1 MLNVFDQI
9 SRKEIVVTVN
19 SFFLAKFQGLLL
31 SVLNKDMKQR
41 TIAKNST
48 LFFLMRNDYFKTIS
62 LISGLLVFL

>member
-31 SVLNKDMKQR
+31 PVLNKDMKQR
-41 TIAKNST
+41 TIAKHST
-48 LFFLMRNDYFKTIS
+48 LFF
-62 LISGLLVFL
+62 